1 MFALY
6 RYALIR
12 SLIIALFLLNVAA
25 SISAQPKAP
34 KPALELTAAIVSQ
47 RYCAVTVDSS
57 SLQLTLKVQY
67 RNVASERLILYKGH
81 DLFFQTRIRSAPG
94 NPAGPYEVWVLNSRY
109 FDEELEPIDEVSPG
123 RVFTILPPGGVY
135 QREIVIGVGL
145 VGGKAERGDSA
156 ISAGD
161 HTLQLSVST
170 WYKSRS
176 LAQKLRQQWQRKG
189 LLWFDPLAST
199 PIRFT
204 ARRPDAIVPCR

>member
-1 MFALY
+1 M
-6 RYALIR
+6 IR
-12 SLIIALFLLNVAA
+12 TLVLAVFFLTATA
-25 SISAQPKAP
+25 SISAQLKAP

-47 RYCAVTVDSS
+47 RYCAVTSDAS

-67 RNVASERLILYKGH
+67 RNGGSMRLILYKGH

-94 NPAGPYEVWVLNSRY
+94 NSAGPYEVWVLNSRY
-109 FDEELEPIDEVSPG
+109 FDEEFEPIDEVSPG
-123 RVFTILPPGGVY
+123 RVFTILPPGGIY

-145 VGGKAERGDSA
+145 VSGKAERGDSA
-156 ISAGD
+156 ISAGE

-170 WYKSRS
+170 WYKSRT

>member
-1 MFALY
+1 MF
-6 RYALIR
+6 R
-12 SLIIALFLLNVAA
+12 SLLITLFFFGGAA

-47 RYCAVTVDSS
+47 RYCAVNSDSA

-67 RNVASERLILYKGH
+67 RNGGGDRLILYKGH
-81 DLFFQTRIRSAPG
+81 DLFFQIRIRSALG
-94 NPAGPYEVWVLNSRY
+94 NPLGPYEVWVLNSRY
-109 FDEELEPIDEVSPG
+109 FDEEFEPIDEVSPG

-135 QREIVIGVGL
+135 QREIVVGVGL
-145 VGGKAERGDSA
+145 VSGKVARGDSA
-156 ISAGD
+156 INAGE

-176 LAQKLRQQWQRKG
+176 LAQKLRQQWQHKG

-199 PIRFT
+199 PIRLT
-204 ARRPDAIVPCR
+204 ARRPDVIATCR

>member
-1 MFALY
+1 MF
-6 RYALIR
+6 R
-12 SLIIALFLLNVAA
+12 SLLITLFFFSGAA
-25 SISAQPKAP
+25 SITAQPKAP

-47 RYCAVTVDSS
+47 SYCAVSGDASS
-57 SLQLTLKVQY
+57 IQLTLKVQY
-67 RNVASERLILYKGH
+67 RNGGSERLILYRGH

-109 FDEELEPIDEVSPG
+109 FDEEFEPIDEVSPG
-123 RVFTILPPGGVY
+123 RVFTILPPGGIY
-135 QREIVIGVGL
+135 QRELVIGVGL
-145 VGGKAERGDSA
+145 VSSKAERGDSA
-156 ISAGD
+156 INAGE
-161 HTLQLSVST
+161 HTLHLSVST

-204 ARRPDAIVPCR
+204 ARRPDVIAPCR